1 MKATK
6 NQIKQ
11 WLDMQIGV
19 MAVQNQK
26 LTLTEKIDYLSDE
39 DGKIVPD
46 LVLVNYSRTDHI
58 HIGNEELRY
67 VAEVMEL
74 PISATERKGDED
86 YKYELQ
92 FLYNDVPFIALESE
106 EDYKK
111 RGELA

>member
-11 WLDMQIGV
+11 WLDMQIGA
-19 MAVQNQK
+19 MYVQHQK

-39 DGKIVPD
+39 AGKIIPD
-46 LVLVNYSRTDHI
+46 VVLTNISRTDHI

-74 PISATERKGDED
+74 PIAVIDRERDTD
-86 YKYELQ
+86 YGYELQ
-92 FLYNDVPFIALESE
+92 FYYNGVKFIALESE
-106 EDYKK
+106 EEYKK
-111 RGELA
+111 NGELA